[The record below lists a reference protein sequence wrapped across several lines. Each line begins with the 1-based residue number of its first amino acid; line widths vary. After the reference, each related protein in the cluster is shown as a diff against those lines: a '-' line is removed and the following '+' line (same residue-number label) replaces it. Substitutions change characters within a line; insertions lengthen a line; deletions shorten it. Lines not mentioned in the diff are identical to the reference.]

1 MTSSVSKNDE
11 LCIKNKEFCIKN
23 KRFCIKTRNFAD
35 GGSPTA
41 AVLATRTALVASL
54 PQCLPQKVGDGAC
67 DFE

>member
-1 MTSSVSKNDE
+1 MMNCVSKTRNFVSKTRDFA
-11 LCIKNKEFCIKN
+11 L
-23 KRFCIKTRNFAD
+23 KTRNFAD